1 MIEYLRKTANHWVV
15 ALGLVLVAFLTGC
28 QSGPPPKFAE
38 AGEESG
44 NMFHLGDRVT
54 VKFLSSTGNPEI
66 LPEHTERI
74 HEDGTITL
82 SLIGSVP
89 AAGRTAGQLQKDIH
103 DRYVP
108 KYFPELTVTV
118 LGEARYFYVDGEVR
132 LPGQKDYPGDMT
144 VVKAI
149 SVAGGFTD
157 FAKKTKVQLTHG
169 GHTQTINADKAI
181 RDPRYDV
188 PVFPGDKIY
197 VRRRIF

>member
-1 MIEYLRKTANHWVV
+1 
-15 ALGLVLVAFLTGC
+15 VAFLTGC

-38 AGEESG
+38 VGEEPG

-54 VKFLSSTGNPEI
+54 VKFLSSTGNPDI

-118 LGEARYFYVDGEVR
+118 LGEARFFYVNGEVR
-132 LPGQKDYPGDMT
+132 LPGQKDYPGQMT

-157 FAKKTKVQLTHG
+157 FAARTRVQLTHG
-169 GHTQTINADKAI
+169 GKTQKINVDKAI
-181 RDPRYDV
+181 KDPRYDL
-188 PVFPGDKIY
+188 PVFPGDTIE
-197 VRRRIF
+197 VPRRYF